1 MPDIHEESERLLLA
15 VSRFL
20 SKHPRAVT
28 GEDVREMGMGEEG
41 YRLLLAALL
50 GLDLDRR
57 ADYALYRA
65 CFGEMV
71 RRLDPAPYEQDAYR
85 RAVGSVRGAEGG
97 FSLGMEEIL
106 PMELFVRD
114 DMVRL
119 ADGHVVPRLG
129 WFDRAYAYPAL
140 REDGRIWMTVTPN
153 EVNTIRPAA
162 ERSRG
167 RVLCCG
173 LGLGYYAFHALL
185 NPAVSEVTVAELD
198 GGLIRLFDRLLRP
211 RFPHADRLRIV
222 QADAFDFVR
231 DMPDGRYDT
240 VFVDLWHDAG
250 DGVPLYR
257 RMKALERPGVRF
269 LYWIEDTMKFYL

>member
-1 MPDIHEESERLLLA
+1 MADFHQESERLLLA

-20 SKHPRAVT
+20 SEHPRAIT
-28 GEDVREMGMGEEG
+28 PEDVREMGMGEEG
-41 YRLLLAALL
+41 YRLLLAAWL
-50 GLDLDRR
+50 GLDPDTRTD
-57 ADYALYRA
+57 AALYRA
-65 CFGEMV
+65 CVAEMA
-71 RRLDPAPYEQDAYR
+71 RQLDPAPFEADAYR
-85 RAVGSVRGAEGG
+85 QAVGSVRGREGA
-97 FSLGMEEIL
+97 FTLGMEEIR

-119 ADGHVVPRLG
+119 GDGHVISRLG

-140 REDGRIWMTVTPN
+140 RENGRIWMTVTPN
-153 EVNTIRPAA
+153 EVNTIRPMA

-185 NPAVSEVTVAELD
+185 NPAVESVTVAEID
-198 GGLIRLFDRLLRP
+198 GGLIRLFDRLLRE
-211 RFPHADRLRIV
+211 RFPHAERLQIV
-222 QADAFDFVR
+222 QADAFDYVR
-231 DMPDGRYDT
+231 DMPAGRYDT

-257 RMKALERPGVRF
+257 RMKALEKPGSRY